1 MLVMEPWR
9 HAVRGMTAALGA
21 VTVASNVMGNRSAL
35 LSLSPTLEIRP
46 PTRNAAAIAL
56 FVGVFRFVERLQ
68 SLRRLDHHSAVE
80 HATLLASIA
89 AVLCM
94 DPQSRTPIVALLSTN
109 AASLWFQEFV
119 ARHPE
124 IGALKAADLVA
135 FLSASG
141 WIMYSALM
149 APESYVPS
157 HLKLITKYALCPRQ
171 AATIMQDGYRRGI
184 NVNPCEARHPGR
196 NCTDFTL
203 RTMLW
208 KGIAMGLRIYAPVHL
223 TTWLFSLRRGSVR
236 SKPMVELLR
245 KLVDKM
251 VRSMLY
257 YLGFVVV
264 GWHLSCVSQ
273 NVGARSLTWRKA
285 QYLLCGSLPSLS
297 ILFETPSR
305 RRPIGVI
312 LSSYSFVSMGTVLS
326 RQRGFGWLRQG
337 SGPLRTLL
345 DVLAFSVAVAY
356 TFESVVDTNAF
367 LRRGLLGKDAL
378 KKMGKARP
386 FASKRSSS
394 IEAQDIGR
402 EAKQ

>member
-9 HAVRGMTAALGA
+9 HAVRGMTAALGV
-21 VTVASNVMGNRSAL
+21 VTLASNVMGNRAAL
-35 LSLSPTLEIRP
+35 LSLSSKLELRA

-68 SLRRLDHHSAVE
+68 SLRRLDHHSAIE

-109 AASLWFQEFV
+109 AASLWFREF
-119 ARHPE
+119 ASRHPE
-124 IGALKAADLVA
+124 IGALSAADLVA

-157 HLKLITKYALCPRQ
+157 HLRLITKYALCPRR

-184 NVNPCEARHPGR
+184 NVNPCAARHPGR
-196 NCTDFTL
+196 SCTEFTL
-203 RTMLW
+203 RIMLW
-208 KGIAMGLRIYAPVHL
+208 KAIAMGLRIYAPVHV
-223 TTWLFSLRRGSVR
+223 TTWLFSLRRASVR
-236 SKPMVELLR
+236 SKPAHELLR
-245 KLVDKM
+245 KLVEKM
-251 VRSMLY
+251 VRSLLY

-273 NVGARSLTWRKA
+273 GIGARSLTWRKL
-285 QYLLCGSLPSLS
+285 QFLLCGSLPSLS
-297 ILFETPSR
+297 LLFETPSR

-337 SGPLRTLL
+337 SGPLRTLV
-345 DVLAFSVAVAY
+345 DVVAFAVAVTY
-356 TFESVVDTNAF
+356 TFESVVDTNAI

-378 KKMGKARP
+378 QKMGKARR
-386 FASKRSSS
+386 FATKRSSS
-394 IEAQDIGR
+394 VASQDDNT
-402 EAKQ
+402 